1 MTTIQKTPLERF
13 QETITEHQL
22 TVIHDDGLHRHLRCA
37 RPESNDRYFNI
48 TTWPGFLCISGD
60 MGCYVFQ
67 RIEDMFQFFRDEELR
82 INPGYWQE
90 KLQAGPSIAP
100 KEITKE
106 WQPEKFRSEI
116 TEWFEDATEDWE
128 AEDKAEAWADVE
140 DEVLSQADDEA
151 AAIRSALAFRSTFGR
166 DLFQDFWE
174 VDCKQWEGH
183 YLWCCYAIVW
193 AIQQYDVAKQEAA

>member
-1 MTTIQKTPLERF
+1 MTAIQKTPLERF
-13 QETITEHQL
+13 QDTITEHQL
-22 TVIHDDGLHRHLRCA
+22 TVIHDEGLHRHLRCA

-67 RIEDMFQFFRDEELR
+67 RIEDMFKFFRDEELR

-100 KEITKE
+100 EEITKE

-116 TEWFEDATEDWE
+116 TEWFEVATEDWDE
-128 AEDKAEAWADVE
+128 EDKAEAWEAVE
-140 DEVLSQADDEA
+140 IEVLGEADNEHTAITAALEFRFNDEE
-151 AAIRSALAFRSTFGR
+151 F
-166 DLFQDFWE
+166 FQDFWE
-174 VDCKQWEGH
+174 VDCKKWKGH

-193 AIQQYDVAKQEAA
+193 AIQQYDAAKQAVA